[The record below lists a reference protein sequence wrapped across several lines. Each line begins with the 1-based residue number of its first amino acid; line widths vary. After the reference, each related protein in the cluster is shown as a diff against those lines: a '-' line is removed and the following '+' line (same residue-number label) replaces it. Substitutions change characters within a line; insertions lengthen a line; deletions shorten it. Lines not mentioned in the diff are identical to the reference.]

1 VSRRKQIAAILSG
14 IFLLSIAWGLLVLA
28 KTLLKT
34 NENNNLNYLPEEVSF
49 AVRLDGRELVE
60 KTLFSVFI
68 ESKDEEVL
76 EMIQAL
82 LKEETAKE
90 SEFRNLGIDY
100 LSDILL
106 FRMNIENRTI
116 PGILFNVSN
125 PGLFKKGLE
134 DAPAAYGCAQDVG
147 MVLFDDATQPLG
159 KDRLMVYADRMLRK
173 PTNTVEKLEI
183 VHHQSGTFFEIFSN
197 GSLFNDNGNIERSD
211 IHFGLDD
218 RMLFIN
224 GKLLLNKERASKISY
239 LRKTLQP
246 DGFHFSG
253 TQLPEALNDSL
264 KNWLGQLKINVPSIQ
279 TLSLNLRG
287 TKIINHSSGFF
298 VVPQMELYLQTARPF
313 DIDKLLSDKK
323 LQTYFDY
330 EKDSSFISFQ
340 EERLYYTQ
348 LSPTEVYIGVTPA
361 PKWKK
366 HTGKE
371 LLVVSGNL
379 KPLMKIEGGGLMTSF
394 LEMIP
399 EYRASKQLSEHIDR
413 FELQMRR
420 SGSNHALMQGKMVFG
435 NHYHPM
441 NELIKF
447 LLTGE
452 FLQ

>member
-1 VSRRKQIAAILSG
+1 M
-14 IFLLSIAWGLLVLA
+14 LA

-49 AVRLDGRELVE
+49 AVRLDGRELAE

-147 MVLFDDATQPLG
+147 VVLFDDATQPLG

-197 GSLFNDNGNIERSD
+197 G
-211 IHFGLDD
+211 
-218 RMLFIN
+218 
-224 GKLLLNKERASKISY
+224 
-239 LRKTLQP
+239 
-246 DGFHFSG
+246 
-253 TQLPEALNDSL
+253 
-264 KNWLGQLKINVPSIQ
+264 
-279 TLSLNLRG
+279 
-287 TKIINHSSGFF
+287 
-298 VVPQMELYLQTARPF
+298 
-313 DIDKLLSDKK
+313 
-323 LQTYFDY
+323 
-330 EKDSSFISFQ
+330 
-340 EERLYYTQ
+340 
-348 LSPTEVYIGVTPA
+348 
-361 PKWKK
+361 
-366 HTGKE
+366 
-371 LLVVSGNL
+371 
-379 KPLMKIEGGGLMTSF
+379 
-394 LEMIP
+394 
-399 EYRASKQLSEHIDR
+399 
-413 FELQMRR
+413 
-420 SGSNHALMQGKMVFG
+420 
-435 NHYHPM
+435 
-441 NELIKF
+441 
-447 LLTGE
+447 
-452 FLQ
+452 